1 MLPLIDKIHRGLGR
15 HMNVKPVPIQPA
27 RGVLSL
33 SFDDIPVTAWTEA
46 GPILAQYDLKA
57 TYYVCGGL
65 AGGKNMGLPQF
76 EPEHLEA
83 IHAAGHEIG
92 CHTFEHV
99 STLKLSSRQLEAS
112 LARNA
117 AWVNDVLGGYEMTT
131 FAYPFGDCALRAKSV
146 LDQRF
151 LCSRGVRDGVNLETQ
166 DRNLLKA
173 IGLESR
179 RLPGYDL
186 EALIE
191 TTSAHRGWLIAYG
204 HDVMDRPTAYGC
216 SPGDLERLIK
226 LALDADLD
234 IVPVGEAWHTMSTG
248 QDKV

>member
-1 MLPLIDKIHRGLGR
+1 MSPLIDKIHRGMGR
-15 HMNVKPVPIQPA
+15 RLNVRPVPVQPS

-33 SFDDIPVTAWTEA
+33 SFDDIPVTAWTEG

-65 AGGKNMGLPQF
+65 SGAQNMGLPQF
-76 EPEHLEA
+76 EPEHLQA

-99 STLKLSSRQLEAS
+99 STLELSARQLEVT

-117 AWVNDVLGGYEMTT
+117 AWVDDVLGGYEMTT

-151 LCSRGVRDGVNLETQ
+151 LCSRGVGDGVNIAKA
-166 DRNLLKA
+166 DRNLLRA

-186 EALIE
+186 EALVE
-191 TTSAHRGWLIAYG
+191 KTADQRGWLIAYG
-204 HDVMDRPTAYGC
+204 HEVMDGPTPYGC
-216 SPGDLERLIK
+216 TPADLERLIR
-226 LALDADLD
+226 LALDAGLD
-234 IVPVGEAWHTMSTG
+234 IRPVGEAWHLMNPG
-248 QDKV
+248 P